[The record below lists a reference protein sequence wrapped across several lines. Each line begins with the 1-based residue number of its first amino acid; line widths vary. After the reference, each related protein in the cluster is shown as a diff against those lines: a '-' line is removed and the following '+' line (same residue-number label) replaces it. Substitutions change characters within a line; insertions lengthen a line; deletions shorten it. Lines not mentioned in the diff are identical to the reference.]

1 MQVMPERDPMA
12 ASEPASEPASEA
24 KPRPPLYRR
33 SRLGG
38 ADYKDETSESEM
50 QLQQELTQTPD
61 LHTEPLRT
69 QRQRS
74 DGISTANI
82 ISGSVSQIAR
92 LDPDMQ
98 HISLWK
104 KMNP

>member
-1 MQVMPERDPMA
+1 VRDNLLPL
-12 ASEPASEPASEA
+12 PAPTSAIPSI
-24 KPRPPLYRR
+24 KTR
-33 SRLGG
+33 G

-61 LHTEPLRT
+61 LHTEPLHT